1 MDKKD
6 LEKFFKNLTKEQ
18 QKQLIDLMGRI
29 NLATDINKDREFLDE
44 ALKPLFEQYPFLREC
59 MDESIKNG
67 QKLT

>member
-18 QKQLIDLMGRI
+18 QTQLIELMGRI
-29 NLATDINKDREFLDE
+29 NLATDINKDEEFLQE
-44 ALKPLFEQYPFLREC
+44 ALQPLFEQYPFLKEC
-59 MDESIKNG
+59 MDEYVKES